1 MRLRRFA
8 GIRIVGVT
16 GIALLWLASPLA
28 AQTAATTPTAGPAEA
43 KAYKAPRT
51 PDGQPNLQGVW
62 DFRSLTPLERPAEL
76 AGRDVLSAEEAAAF
90 EKKRLTEIANLDNE
104 VPADIVGNYNQF
116 WFDRGSTV
124 VETKRTSL
132 IVDPADGRIPPM
144 TPEARKREDAIG
156 EARRGVGM
164 HEPTRGGWVEELG
177 PNGLQVRCIVGF
189 NSGPP
194 MAPGGYNNNVQIVQ
208 VPGYVV
214 LVNEMNHNA
223 RIVPLDGRP
232 FVGVRRWVGESRGRW
247 QGETLVVETKHFL
260 RETSFNRGR
269 TTKSLHLIERF
280 TRVDPDTLL
289 YEFTVDDPTVW
300 TRPWTAQ
307 VTMTKSDQHI
317 YEYACHEG
325 NVGLVN
331 ILAGARAKEKDNV
344 AAKKE

>member
-1 MRLRRFA
+1 VPA
-8 GIRIVGVT
+8 IRIIGAATVAV
-16 GIALLWLASPLA
+16 LWLTSPLA
-28 AQTAATTPTAGPAEA
+28 AQTGGATPAAAPA
-43 KAYKAPRT
+43 KAKTYKAPRT

-76 AGRDVLSAEEAAAF
+76 AGRDVLTLEEAAAF

-116 WFDRGSTV
+116 WFDRGTTV

-132 IVDPADGRIPPM
+132 IVDPIDGRIPSM
-144 TPEARKREDAIG
+144 TPEGQKREDAIAA
-156 EARRGVGM
+156 ARRGIGN
-164 HEPTRGGWVEELG
+164 HEPTPGGWVEELG
-177 PNGLQVRCIVGF
+177 PNALQVRCIVGF

-194 MAPGGYNNNVQIVQ
+194 MAPGGYNNNVQILQ
-208 VPGYVV
+208 APGYVV

-232 FVGVRRWVGESRGRW
+232 FVGVRRWVGESRARW
-247 QGETLVVETKHFL
+247 EGETLVVETKNFL

-269 TTKSLHLIERF
+269 TTKNLHLVERF
-280 TRVDPDTLL
+280 TRVDRDTLV
-289 YEFTVDDPTVW
+289 YEFTVNDPTVW

-307 VTMTKSDQHI
+307 VTMTRSDQHI

-331 ILAGARAKEKDNV
+331 ILAGARAKEKENV
-344 AAKKE
+344 AARKE